1 LATGNNAAS
10 QAAQIEAIR
19 PELAELILLSSVF
32 YGRIEDRT
40 DLTPVS
46 SRPTRV
52 PIQAISG
59 GAFSTLGPDGTDMG
73 TGSGPQE
80 VPGYLSPAYYLQ
92 ASQYTAQAEWA
103 TDSSAKAIQDFV
115 ALTHEQSS
123 ETFGGYLDVL
133 YQGDGSN
140 TLDTIV
146 SVGTGYLQVNN
157 ANFFQSNQLV
167 DIWTAVGGAFV
178 ATLQIDVED
187 PESNNIYMTTA
198 IPGTVLA
205 GMVIMCH
212 GASGQANTGIFGIK
226 YYDVGANVGNFMGI
240 PRASYPGRF
249 IAANINLGGAALTPA
264 ALRAVQLQVVLN
276 MGQKIAAAQEPIIH
290 CNVDMQAQWEN
301 NALMVQSVTMSES
314 KGGESQDMLA
324 RKAMTTMGGR
334 EILVNP
340 RATPGRI
347 DLIDLKNWWRLST
360 KKPDL
365 YDVGGQTVFPLIGAS
380 GGIQSQ
386 NIFYMVV
393 GEQAGITNAR
403 VAGFIS
409 NAAPTRYLFGH

>member
-1 LATGNNAAS
+1 MATGNNAAS

-19 PELAELILLSSVF
+19 PELAELILLSAVF

-40 DLTPVS
+40 DLTPVG

-59 GAFSTLGPDGTDMG
+59 GAFGTLNPDGADMG

-80 VPGYLSPAYYLQ
+80 VPGYLSPAYYVQ
-92 ASQYTAQAEWA
+92 ASQYTALAEWA
-103 TDSSAKAIQDFV
+103 TDSSAKAIQDYV
-115 ALTHEQSS
+115 ALTHEQAS
-123 ETFGGYLDVL
+123 ETFGGYMDVL
-133 YQGDGSN
+133 AQGDGSN

-146 SVGTGYLQVNN
+146 AVGAGYLTVNN

-178 ATLQIDVED
+178 ATLQIQVEDVE
-187 PESNNIYMTTA
+187 SNAIWMTTA
-198 IPGTVLA
+198 IPGGVVA
-205 GMVIMCH
+205 GMAILAH

-226 YYDVGANVGNFMGI
+226 YYNVGSNVGNFMGI

-249 IAANINLGGAALTPA
+249 IAANINLGGASLTPA
-264 ALRAVQLQVVLN
+264 AVRAIGYQIVLN
-276 MGQKIAAAQEPIIH
+276 MGQKIAAAQEPVVH

-301 NALMVQSVTMSES
+301 NALMVQSVTLNDL
-314 KGGESQDMLA
+314 KGDESQDMLK
-324 RKAMTTMGGR
+324 RKAVTTLAGR
-334 EILVNP
+334 EILSNP

-347 DLIDLKNWWRLST
+347 DFIDLKNWWRLTT
-360 KKPDL
+360 KPADL

-380 GGIQSQ
+380 GGLQSQ
-386 NIFYMVV
+386 NIFYTVCGTQLGV
-393 GEQAGITNAR
+393 TNAR
-403 VAGFIS
+403 ISGFIS
-409 NAAPTRYLFGH
+409 NAASTKYLFGH

>member
-1 LATGNNAAS
+1 MAAGNNTAS
-10 QAAQIEAIR
+10 EAAQIEAIR

-40 DLTPVS
+40 DLTPVG

-52 PIQAISG
+52 PMQAFSG
-59 GAFSTLGPDGTDMG
+59 GAFGTLNPDGADMG

-80 VPGYLSPAYYLQ
+80 VPGYLSPAYYIQ
-92 ASQYTAQAEWA
+92 ASQYTALAEWA
-103 TDSSAKAIQDFV
+103 TDSSAKAIQDYV
-115 ALTHEQSS
+115 ALTHEQAS

-178 ATLQIDVED
+178 ATLQIQVENTNN
-187 PESNNIYMTTA
+187 NNIYMTTA
-198 IPGTVLA
+198 IPGTVTA

-226 YYDVGANVGNFMGI
+226 YYNVGTDVGNFMGI

-249 IAANINLGGAALTPA
+249 VAANINLGGASLTPG
-264 ALRAVQLQVVLN
+264 ALRAVQLQIVLN
-276 MGQKIAAAQEPIIH
+276 MGSKVAAAQEPVIH

-301 NALMVQSVTMSES
+301 NTLMVQSSTIEQS
-314 KGGESQDMLA
+314 KGDEATDLLK

-334 EILVNP
+334 EILLNP

-347 DLIDLKNWWRLST
+347 DLLDLKNWWRLTT
-360 KKPDL
+360 KAPDL

-380 GGIQSQ
+380 GGLQSQ

-393 GEQAGITNAR
+393 GQQAGVTNSR

-409 NAAPTRYLFGH
+409 NAAATRFLFGH